1 MNSDTMTTQPT
12 NDQTVGS
19 WQLRLKHRLK
29 ADQISYRELA
39 ARMKTNDSIIS
50 NHLNAQTKQESL
62 TFLKRV
68 CAATGYKLSWLLFGE
83 ALDNHDAI
91 PWLNRLGIN
100 QWLDKRHRNRSR
112 INASYISGWFQLPE
126 QIPVSSD
133 GFLWQLESSEMETL
147 GMGAGSWLLIDPAR
161 EVLKRNVGQ
170 SHFVSVGEPLV
181 LVRLKASNG
190 LMICK
195 MQTIADQV
203 WFLPPAGHTS
213 ALLLEDLDILGRVI
227 AGLRSF
233 DEPVLSVP
241 HTI

>member
-1 MNSDTMTTQPT
+1 
-12 NDQTVGS
+12 
-19 WQLRLKHRLK
+19 
-29 ADQISYRELA
+29 
-39 ARMKTNDSIIS
+39 
-50 NHLNAQTKQESL
+50 
-62 TFLKRV
+62 
-68 CAATGYKLSWLLFGE
+68 
-83 ALDNHDAI
+83 
-91 PWLNRLGIN
+91 
-100 QWLDKRHRNRSR
+100 
-112 INASYISGWFQLPE
+112 
-126 QIPVSSD
+126 
-133 GFLWQLESSEMETL
+133 
-147 GMGAGSWLLIDPAR
+147 MGAGSWLLIDPAR